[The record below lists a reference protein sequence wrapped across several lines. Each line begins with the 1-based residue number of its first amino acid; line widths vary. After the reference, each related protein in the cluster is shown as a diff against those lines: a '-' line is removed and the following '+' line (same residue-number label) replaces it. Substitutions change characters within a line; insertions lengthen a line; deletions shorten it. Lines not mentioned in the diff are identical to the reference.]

1 VFFYASHIYF
11 KKICSRTS
19 TLFQAQTTYP
29 YQYDFIVLNMG
40 VSMRSRSKHSNH
52 GFSATLK
59 RTSLLALMLSQ
70 AWLVQAADFDIPA
83 QALDK
88 ALNSLAKQSGE
99 RILFSTDLTEKIS
112 APAVKGNLSTQE
124 ALSALLKNS
133 GLVLQGSAAQGY
145 TVVRKSATQSY
156 NHEDTLPEVAV
167 SAKGEQALPVKEPAT
182 LIIDEAALARNNPS
196 DVRGIFNGQPSVKV
210 GGSTPM
216 SQKVYVN
223 GIEETNL
230 AVTIDGSR
238 QNNKVFH
245 HNGTTL
251 IDPLFMKAVSVNAG
265 VAPADAGPGA
275 IAGSIAYET
284 KNARD
289 FLTSPGMG
297 AYIRS
302 SFNTNGDVFSQ
313 TLAGYGASEKLDG
326 LAYLTVANGNRYEA
340 GNGDKV
346 DGTATDMV
354 SGFFKIGAEAEG
366 GHRLQ
371 LSHERVRDDAARPF
385 RGNIGFITGR
395 PPWEPR
401 VRDYEMIRD
410 NTVLRYTQVN
420 PDSWWNPTAVL
431 AYSKTEVTVP
441 IFTAGGTVIY
451 PGTGETG
458 SFNGKFENKFPL
470 DIGSVVAG
478 VDFYRDKAD
487 YKDRTFEAGEKA
499 SNRGAYV
506 QARINPWQPLYISA
520 GIRNDHHELTG
531 TQGNSWSHSGF
542 SSNVS
547 GELAVVPELL
557 TLKAGYS
564 EVFSGSL
571 MAENFIMN
579 TAWNYGRGPRA
590 TKADNYF
597 VGLQSRFY
605 GFTADAKVFETHID
619 DARVARFAAGSA
631 NLARDVRTRG
641 YELGLAYQWEQSFA
655 RARLADID
663 VTVDGAATDSDAGNY
678 LATPVGEILYLTVG
692 HHFPSIHL
700 TLGGDAEFAQK
711 YKKVSNGTLDFPSYE
726 VFNIYA
732 EYQPTWAVKTKWR
745 IDVRNLFDDTYADR
759 ATYQGFNT
767 VTPLY
772 QPGRSVL
779 FSVAAT
785 F

>member
-1 VFFYASHIYF
+1 MQ
-11 KKICSRTS
+11 SRTTQFNTHFS
-19 TLFQAQTTYP
+19 TAF
-29 YQYDFIVLNMG
+29 
-40 VSMRSRSKHSNH
+40 
-52 GFSATLK
+52 K
-59 RTSLLALMLSQ
+59 RTSLLAVLLSQ
-70 AWLVQAADFDIPA
+70 AWLAHAADFNIPA
-83 QALDK
+83 QPLDK

-99 RILFSTDLTEKIS
+99 RILFSTDLTEKVS
-112 APAVKGNLSTQE
+112 ASAVKGNLSTRE
-124 ALSALLKNS
+124 ALNNLLKNT
-133 GLVLQGSAAQGY
+133 GLTLQGDSAQGY
-145 TVVRKSATQSY
+145 TVVKKSAVQSQS
-156 NHEDTLPEVAV
+156 HEDTLPEVAV
-167 SAKGEQALPVKEPAT
+167 SAKAEKPSPVKEPGT
-182 LIIDEAALARNNPS
+182 LVIGEEALARNNPS

-313 TLAGYGASEKLDG
+313 TLAGYGASEQLDA
-326 LAYLTVANGNRYEA
+326 LAYLTVANGNRFEA

-354 SGFFKIGAEAEG
+354 SGFFKLGAEAEG

-395 PPWEPR
+395 PAWEPR

-410 NTVLRYTQVN
+410 NTVLRYHQDN
-420 PDSWWNPTAVL
+420 PDHWWNPTAVL
-431 AYSKTEVTVP
+431 AYSKTEITVP

-451 PGTGETG
+451 PGSGETA
-458 SFNGKFENKFPL
+458 SFNGKFENRFPI
-470 DIGSVVAG
+470 DIGSIVAG

-499 SNRGAYV
+499 SNKGAYV
-506 QARINPWQPLYISA
+506 QARLNPWQPLQISA

-531 TQGNSWSHSGF
+531 TQGNSWSHSGL
-542 SSNVS
+542 SSNIS

-557 TLKAGYS
+557 TVKAGYS
-564 EVFSGSL
+564 EVFSGSQ

-597 VGLQSRFY
+597 FGLQSRVY

-663 VTVDGAATDSDAGNY
+663 VTIDGAATDSDAGNY

-692 HHFPSIHL
+692 HHFPALNL

-711 YKKVSNGTLDFPSYE
+711 YRKVSNGTLDFPSYE
-726 VFNIYA
+726 VFNIYV

-745 IDVRNLFDDTYADR
+745 VDVRNLFDDTYADR
-759 ATYQGFNT
+759 ATYQGFGT

>member
-1 VFFYASHIYF
+1 MPSPVMFRPHLLTLAVRTAMLLPVTLLNPFASVAWAQAVETTQMFDIAAGPL
-11 KKICSRTS
+11 S
-19 TLFQAQTTYP
+19 TALTQVAAQTG
-29 YQYDFIVLNMG
+29 ISL
-40 VSMRSRSKHSNH
+40 
-52 GFSATLK
+52 SANAALIGDKKAAALK
-59 RTSLLALMLSQ
+59 GRYSAQ
-70 AWLVQAADFDIPA
+70 
-83 QALDK
+83 QALH
-88 ALNSLAKQSGE
+88 
-99 RILFSTDLTEKIS
+99 T
-112 APAVKGNLSTQE
+112 
-124 ALSALLKNS
+124 LLLNS
-133 GLVLQGSAAQGY
+133 GLALKQTGDTHF
-145 TVVRKSATQSY
+145 TVVLASKEQTPQPLSQQA
-156 NHEDTLPEVAV
+156 ETLPEVAV
-167 SAKGEQALPVKEPAT
+167 SARVDQSMPVKEPVT
-182 LIIDEAALARNNPS
+182 ILIDEVALARNNPS

-265 VAPADAGPGA
+265 VAPADAGAGA

-289 FLTSPGMG
+289 FLTSPGKG

-313 TLAGYGASEKLDG
+313 TLAGYAASEQLDG
-326 LAYLTVANGNRYEA
+326 LAYLTVANGNRFEA

-346 DGTATDMV
+346 DGTGTDLV
-354 SGFFKIGAEAEG
+354 SGFFKLGAEAED

-385 RGNIGFITGR
+385 RGNIGFISGR
-395 PPWEPR
+395 PAWEPR
-401 VRDYEMIRD
+401 VRDYEMTRD

-420 PDSWWNPTAVL
+420 PDHWWNPTALL
-431 AYSKTEVTVP
+431 AYSKTEITVP

-451 PGTGETG
+451 PGTGETS
-458 SFNGKFENKFPL
+458 SFNGKFENRFPI
-470 DIGSVVAG
+470 DIGTITAG

-487 YKDRTFEAGEKA
+487 YKDRTFQAEERAN
-499 SNRGAYV
+499 NRGVYV
-506 QARINPWQPLYISA
+506 QARINPWQPLHVSA
-520 GIRNDHHELTG
+520 GVRNDHHELTG
-531 TQGNSWSHSGF
+531 TQGSSWSHSGL
-542 SSNVS
+542 SSNLS
-547 GELAVVPELL
+547 GDLAVVPELL
-557 TLKAGYS
+557 TVKAGYS
-564 EVFSGSL
+564 EVFSGSQ

-579 TAWNYGRGPRA
+579 TAWNYGRGPKA

-597 VGLQSRFY
+597 FGLQSRFY
-605 GFTADAKVFETHID
+605 GFTADAKVFETKID
-619 DARVARFAAGSA
+619 NARAARFAVNSGV
-631 NLARDVRTRG
+631 LARDVRTRG

-663 VTVDGAATDSDAGNY
+663 VTIDDAPTDSDTGNY
-678 LATPVGEILYLTVG
+678 LATPVGEILYVTVG
-692 HHFPSIHL
+692 HHFPSVNV
-700 TLGGDAEFAQK
+700 TVGGDAEFAQK
-711 YKKVSNGTLDFPSYE
+711 YNKVSAGTLSFPSYE
-726 VFNIYA
+726 VFNLYA
-732 EYQPTWAVKTKWR
+732 EYQPQWAVKTKWR
-745 IDVRNLFDDTYADR
+745 VDVRNLFDDTYADR
-759 ATYQGFNT
+759 ATYQGFGT

>member
-1 VFFYASHIYF
+1 MGLSMQ
-11 KKICSRTS
+11 SR
-19 TLFQAQTTYP
+19 
-29 YQYDFIVLNMG
+29 N
-40 VSMRSRSKHSNH
+40 KHTHAN
-52 GFSATLK
+52 FSAALK
-59 RTSLLALMLSQ
+59 RTSVLAVMLSQ
-70 AWLVQAADFDIPA
+70 AWVAQAADFNIPA
-83 QALDK
+83 QPLDK

-112 APAVKGNLSTQE
+112 APAVKGNLSTRE
-124 ALSALLKNS
+124 ALNTLLKNS
-133 GLVLQGSAAQGY
+133 GLTLQGDSAQGY
-145 TVVRKSATQSY
+145 TVVKKSAVQSQ
-156 NHEDTLPEVAV
+156 NPEDTLPEVAV
-167 SAKGEQALPVKEPAT
+167 SAKAEAPSPVKEPGT
-182 LIIDEAALARNNPS
+182 VVIDEEALARNNPS

-265 VAPADAGPGA
+265 VAPSDAGPGA

-289 FLTSPGMG
+289 FLSSPSMG

-313 TLAGYGASEKLDG
+313 TLAGYGATEQLDA
-326 LAYLTVANGNRYEA
+326 LAYLTVANGNRFEA

-346 DGTATDMV
+346 DGTGTDSV

-385 RGNIGFITGR
+385 RANIGFIAGR
-395 PPWEPR
+395 PPSEPR
-401 VRDYEMIRD
+401 VRDYQMIRD
-410 NTVLRYTQVN
+410 NTVLRYHQDN
-420 PDSWWNPTAVL
+420 PDHWWNPTAVL
-431 AYSKTEVTVP
+431 AYSKTEITVP
-441 IFTAGGTVIY
+441 IVAGGVVLY
-451 PGTGETG
+451 PGNGETG

-470 DIGSVVAG
+470 DIGNIVAG
-478 VDFYRDKAD
+478 VDFYRDKAE
-487 YKDRTFEAGEKA
+487 YKDPTSHPDEKA
-499 SNRGAYV
+499 SNNGAYV
-506 QARINPWQPLYISA
+506 QARINPWQPLQISA
-520 GIRNDHHELTG
+520 GIRNDRHELTG
-531 TQGNSWSHSGF
+531 TRGDSWKHSGF

-547 GELAVVPELL
+547 GELSVVPELL
-557 TLKAGYS
+557 TVKAGYS
-564 EVFSGSL
+564 EVFSGSQ

-597 VGLQSRFY
+597 FGLQSRFY

-663 VTVDGAATDSDAGNY
+663 VTIDGAATDSDAGNY
-678 LATPVGEILYLTVG
+678 LATPVGEILYVTVG
-692 HHFPSIHL
+692 HRFPSLNL

-732 EYQPTWAVKTKWR
+732 EYQPTWAVKTRWR
-745 IDVRNLFDDTYADR
+745 VDVRNLFDDTYADR
-759 ATYQGFNT
+759 ATYQGFGT

>member
-1 VFFYASHIYF
+1 MQF
-11 KKICSRTS
+11 
-19 TLFQAQTTYP
+19 
-29 YQYDFIVLNMG
+29 
-40 VSMRSRSKHSNH
+40 RSKHSKHN
-52 GFSATLK
+52 FSASLK
-59 RTSLLALMLSQ
+59 RTSLLAVMLSQ
-70 AWLVQAADFDIPA
+70 AWLVQAADFNIPA
-83 QALDK
+83 QPLDK

-99 RILFSTDLTEKIS
+99 RILFSTDLTEKIA
-112 APAVKGNLSTQE
+112 APAVKGNLSTRE
-124 ALSALLKNS
+124 ALNTLLKNS
-133 GLVLQGSAAQGY
+133 DLTLQGDSAQGY
-145 TVVRKSATQSY
+145 TVVKKSAVQSH

-167 SAKGEQALPVKEPAT
+167 SAKADKPLPVKEPGT
-182 LIIDEAALARNNPS
+182 VVIDEEALARNNPS

-265 VAPADAGPGA
+265 VAPSDAGPGA

-289 FLTSPGMG
+289 FLSSPGMG

-313 TLAGYGASEKLDG
+313 TLAGYGATEQLDA
-326 LAYLTVANGNRYEA
+326 LAYLTVANGNRFEA

-346 DGTATDMV
+346 DGTGTDSV

-385 RGNIGFITGR
+385 RANIGFISGR
-395 PPWEPR
+395 PPSEPR
-401 VRDYEMIRD
+401 VRDYQMIRD
-410 NTVLRYTQVN
+410 NTVLRYHQDN
-420 PDSWWNPTAVL
+420 PDHWWNPTAVL
-431 AYSKTEVTVP
+431 AYSKTEITVP
-441 IFTAGGTVIY
+441 IVAGGVALY

-470 DIGSVVAG
+470 DIGNIVAG
-478 VDFYRDKAD
+478 VDFYRDKAE
-487 YKDRTFEAGEKA
+487 YKDPTTHPDEKA
-499 SNRGAYV
+499 SNNGAYV
-506 QARINPWQPLYISA
+506 QARINPWQPLQISA
-520 GIRNDHHELTG
+520 GIRNDRHELTG
-531 TQGNSWSHSGF
+531 TRGDSWKHSGF

-547 GELAVVPELL
+547 GELSIVPELL
-557 TLKAGYS
+557 TVKAGYS
-564 EVFSGSL
+564 EVFSGSQ

-579 TAWNYGRGPRA
+579 PLWNYGRGPRA

-619 DARVARFAAGSA
+619 DARVARFAPGSA

-663 VTVDGAATDSDAGNY
+663 VTIDGAATDSDAGNY
-678 LATPVGEILYLTVG
+678 LATPVGEILYVTVG
-692 HHFPSIHL
+692 HHFPSLNL

-745 IDVRNLFDDTYADR
+745 VDVRNLFDDTYADR
-759 ATYQGFNT
+759 ATYQGFGT

>member
-1 VFFYASHIYF
+1 MPSPVMFRPHLLTLAVRTAMLLPVTLLNPFASVAWAQAVETTQMFDIAAGPL
-11 KKICSRTS
+11 S
-19 TLFQAQTTYP
+19 TALTQVAAQTG
-29 YQYDFIVLNMG
+29 ISL
-40 VSMRSRSKHSNH
+40 
-52 GFSATLK
+52 SANAALIGDKKAAALK
-59 RTSLLALMLSQ
+59 GRYSAQ
-70 AWLVQAADFDIPA
+70 
-83 QALDK
+83 QALH
-88 ALNSLAKQSGE
+88 
-99 RILFSTDLTEKIS
+99 T
-112 APAVKGNLSTQE
+112 
-124 ALSALLKNS
+124 LLLNS
-133 GLVLQGSAAQGY
+133 GLALKQTGDAY
-145 TVVRKSATQSY
+145 FTVVLASKEQTPQPLSQQA
-156 NHEDTLPEVAV
+156 ETLPEVAV
-167 SAKGEQALPVKEPAT
+167 SARVDQSMPVKEPVT
-182 LIIDEAALARNNPS
+182 ILIDEAALARNNPS

-265 VAPADAGPGA
+265 VAPADAGAGA

-289 FLTSPGMG
+289 FLTSPGKG

-313 TLAGYGASEKLDG
+313 TLAGYAASEQLDG
-326 LAYLTVANGNRYEA
+326 LAYLTVANGNRFEA

-346 DGTATDMV
+346 DGTGTDLV
-354 SGFFKIGAEAEG
+354 SGFFKLGAEAED

-385 RGNIGFITGR
+385 RGNIGFISGR
-395 PPWEPR
+395 PAWEPR
-401 VRDYEMIRD
+401 VRDYEMTRD

-420 PDSWWNPTAVL
+420 PDHWWNPTALL
-431 AYSKTEVTVP
+431 AYSKTEITVP

-451 PGTGETG
+451 PGTGETS
-458 SFNGKFENKFPL
+458 SFNGKFENRFPI
-470 DIGSVVAG
+470 DIGSITAG

-487 YKDRTFEAGEKA
+487 YKDRTFQAEEKA
-499 SNRGAYV
+499 NNRGVYV
-506 QARINPWQPLYISA
+506 QARINPWQPLHVSA
-520 GIRNDHHELTG
+520 GVRNDHHELTG
-531 TQGNSWSHSGF
+531 TQGSSWSHSGL
-542 SSNVS
+542 SSNLS

-557 TLKAGYS
+557 TVKAGYS
-564 EVFSGSL
+564 EVFSGSQ

-579 TAWNYGRGPRA
+579 TAWNYGRGPKA

-597 VGLQSRFY
+597 FGLQSRFY
-605 GFTADAKVFETHID
+605 GFTADAKVFETQID
-619 DARVARFAAGSA
+619 NARAARFAVNSGV
-631 NLARDVRTRG
+631 LARDVRTRG

-663 VTVDGAATDSDAGNY
+663 VTIDGAPTDSDTGNY
-678 LATPVGEILYLTVG
+678 LATPVGEILYVTVG
-692 HHFPSIHL
+692 HHFPSVNV
-700 TLGGDAEFAQK
+700 TVGGDAEFAQK
-711 YKKVSNGTLDFPSYE
+711 YNKVSAGTLSFPSYE
-726 VFNIYA
+726 VFNLYA
-732 EYQPTWAVKTKWR
+732 EYQPQWAVKTKWR
-745 IDVRNLFDDTYADR
+745 VDVRNLFDDTYADR
-759 ATYQGFNT
+759 ATYQGFGT

>member
-1 VFFYASHIYF
+1 LPESDFEIFFS
-11 KKICSRTS
+11 KTS
-19 TLFQAQTTYP
+19 TFLNRQTTYP
-29 YQYDFIVLNMG
+29 YQHDSKILNMG
-40 VSMRSRSKHSNH
+40 TSMQFRTKKANT
-52 GFSATLK
+52 FSTSLK
-59 RTSLLALMLSQ
+59 RTSLLAIMLSH
-70 AWLVQAADFDIPA
+70 AWLAQAADFNIPA
-83 QALDK
+83 QPLDK

-99 RILFSTDLTEKIS
+99 RILFSTDLTEKIT
-112 APAVKGNLSTQE
+112 APAVKGNLSTRE
-124 ALSALLKNS
+124 ALNALLKNS
-133 GLVLQGSAAQGY
+133 GLTLQGDTAQGY
-145 TVVRKSATQSY
+145 TVTKKPFTQSQGQ
-156 NHEDTLPEVAV
+156 EDTLPEVAV
-167 SAKGEQALPVKEPAT
+167 SAKGEKPAPVKEPAT
-182 LIIDEAALARNNPS
+182 LVIDEEALARNNPS

-210 GGSTPM
+210 GGAMPM
-216 SQKVYVN
+216 AQKVYVN

-289 FLTSPGMG
+289 FLTSPGIG

-302 SFNTNGDVFSQ
+302 SYNTNGDVFSQ
-313 TLAGYGASEKLDG
+313 TVAGYGASDQLDG
-326 LAYLTVANGNRYEA
+326 LAYLTVANGNRFEA

-346 DGTATDMV
+346 DGTATDLV

-401 VRDYEMIRD
+401 VRDYEMTRD
-410 NTVLRYTQVN
+410 NTVLRYYQDN
-420 PDSWWNPTAVL
+420 PDHWWNPNLVL

-451 PGTGETG
+451 PGTGETS
-458 SFNGKFENKFPL
+458 SFNGKFENKFHL
-470 DIGSVVAG
+470 DNGTVVAG

-487 YKDRTFEAGEKA
+487 YEDRTFEAGEKA

-506 QARINPWQPLYISA
+506 QARVNPWQPLQISA

-531 TQGNSWSHSGF
+531 TQGNSWSHSGL
-542 SSNVS
+542 SSNIS

-564 EVFSGSL
+564 EVFSGSM

-597 VGLQSRFY
+597 IGLQSRFY

-663 VTVDGAATDSDAGNY
+663 VTIDGAATDSDAGNY
-678 LATPVGEILYLTVG
+678 LATPVGEILYVTIG
-692 HHFPSIHL
+692 HRFPSLNL

-732 EYQPTWAVKTKWR
+732 EYQPAWAVKTRWR
-745 IDVRNLFDDTYADR
+745 VDVRNLFDQNYADR
-759 ATYQGFNT
+759 ATYQGFGT

>member
-1 VFFYASHIYF
+1 M
-11 KKICSRTS
+11 
-19 TLFQAQTTYP
+19 Q
-29 YQYDFIVLNMG
+29 
-40 VSMRSRSKHSNH
+40 SRSKHSKHN
-52 GFSATLK
+52 FSATLK
-59 RTSLLALMLSQ
+59 RNTLLAVMLSQ

-99 RILFSTDLTEKIS
+99 RILFSTDLTEKIA
-112 APAVKGNLSTQE
+112 APAVKGNLSTRE
-124 ALSALLKNS
+124 ALNTLLKNS
-133 GLVLQGSAAQGY
+133 GLTLQGDSAQGY
-145 TVVRKSATQSY
+145 TVVKKSAVQSH

-167 SAKGEQALPVKEPAT
+167 SAKADKPLPVKEPGT
-182 LIIDEAALARNNPS
+182 VVIDEEALARNNPS

-265 VAPADAGPGA
+265 VAPSDAGPGA

-289 FLTSPGMG
+289 FLSSPGMG

-313 TLAGYGASEKLDG
+313 TLAGYGATEQLDA
-326 LAYLTVANGNRYEA
+326 LAYLTVANGNRFEA

-346 DGTATDMV
+346 DGTGTDSV

-385 RGNIGFITGR
+385 RANIGFIAGR
-395 PPWEPR
+395 PPSEPR
-401 VRDYEMIRD
+401 VRDYQMIRD
-410 NTVLRYTQVN
+410 NTVLRYHQDN
-420 PDSWWNPTAVL
+420 PDHWWNPTAVL
-431 AYSKTEVTVP
+431 AYSKTEITVP
-441 IFTAGGTVIY
+441 IVAGGVALY

-470 DIGSVVAG
+470 DIGNIVAG
-478 VDFYRDKAD
+478 VDFYRDKAE
-487 YKDRTFEAGEKA
+487 YKDPTTHPDEKA
-499 SNRGAYV
+499 SNNGAYV
-506 QARINPWQPLYISA
+506 QARINPWQPLQISA
-520 GIRNDHHELTG
+520 GIRNDRHELTG
-531 TQGNSWSHSGF
+531 TRGDSWKHSGF

-547 GELAVVPELL
+547 GELSIVPELL
-557 TLKAGYS
+557 TVKAGYS
-564 EVFSGSL
+564 EVFSGSQ

-579 TAWNYGRGPRA
+579 PLWNYGRGPRA

-619 DARVARFAAGSA
+619 DARVARFAPGSA

-663 VTVDGAATDSDAGNY
+663 VTIDGAATDSDAGNY
-678 LATPVGEILYLTVG
+678 LATPVGEILYVTVG
-692 HHFPSIHL
+692 HHFPSLNL

-745 IDVRNLFDDTYADR
+745 VDVRNLFDDTYADR
-759 ATYQGFNT
+759 ATYQGFGT

>member
-1 VFFYASHIYF
+1 MH
-11 KKICSRTS
+11 TS
-19 TLFQAQTTYP
+19 IQLFTQPFA
-29 YQYDFIVLNMG
+29 V
-40 VSMRSRSKHSNH
+40 
-52 GFSATLK
+52 TLK
-59 RTSLLALMLSQ
+59 RSGLLAILCSH
-70 AWLVQAADFDIPA
+70 AWLAQAADFNIPA
-83 QALDK
+83 QTLDK
-88 ALNSLAKQSGE
+88 ALMSLAKQSGE
-99 RILFSTDLTEKIS
+99 RILFSTDLTEKIA
-112 APAVKGNLSTQE
+112 APAVKGNLSTRE
-124 ALSALLKNS
+124 ALNSLLKNS
-133 GLVLQGSAAQGY
+133 GLTLQGDAAQGY
-145 TVVRKSATQSY
+145 TVVKKAAIPSQG
-156 NHEDTLPEVAV
+156 HEDTLPEVAV
-167 SAKGEQALPVKEPAT
+167 SAKSDEPSSDKEPGT
-182 LIIDEAALARNNPS
+182 LVIDEAALARNNPS

-223 GIEETNL
+223 GIEEVNL
-230 AVTIDGSR
+230 AVTIDGGR

-265 VAPADAGPGA
+265 VAPADAGAGA

-289 FLTSPGMG
+289 FLSAPGIG

-313 TLAGYGASEKLDG
+313 TLAGYGVSERLDA
-326 LAYLTVANGNRYEA
+326 LAYLTVANGNRFEA

-346 DGTATDMV
+346 DGTGTDLV
-354 SGFFKIGAEAEG
+354 SGFFKFGAEAEG

-385 RGNIGFITGR
+385 RGNIGFISGR
-395 PPWEPR
+395 PAWEPR
-401 VRDYEMIRD
+401 VRDYEMTRD

-420 PDSWWNPTAVL
+420 PDHWWNPTAVL
-431 AYSKTEVTVP
+431 AYSNTEIAVP
-441 IFTAGGTVIY
+441 VVLSAAVFI
-451 PGTGETG
+451 PGKGETS
-458 SFNGKFENKFPL
+458 SFNGKFENRFPIH
-470 DIGSVVAG
+470 IGSITAG

-487 YKDRTFEAGEKA
+487 YRDRTMQADEKA
-499 SNRGAYV
+499 TNHGVYV
-506 QARINPWQPLYISA
+506 QARINPWQPLNISA

-531 TQGNSWSHSGF
+531 TQGSSWSHSGL
-542 SSNVS
+542 SSNIS

-564 EVFSGSL
+564 EVFSGSQ

-579 TAWNYGRGPRA
+579 PLWNYGRGPRA

-597 VGLQSRFY
+597 AGLQSRFY
-605 GFTADAKVFETHID
+605 GFTADAKVFETRID
-619 DARVARFAAGSA
+619 DARAARFSA
-631 NLARDVRTRG
+631 NSGVLARDVRTRG

-663 VTVDGAATDSDAGNY
+663 VTIDGAPTDSDAGNY
-678 LATPVGEILYLTVG
+678 LATPVGEILYVTVG
-692 HHFPSIHL
+692 HRFPSINV
-700 TLGGDAEFAQK
+700 TVGGDAEFAQK
-711 YKKVSNGTLDFPSYE
+711 YNKVSAGTLSFPSYE
-726 VFNIYA
+726 VFNLYA
-732 EYQPTWAVKTKWR
+732 EYQPQWAVNTKWR
-745 IDVRNLFDDTYADR
+745 VDVRNLFDDSYADR
-759 ATYQGFNT
+759 ATYQGFGT